1 MHHLMEDLADGGGCA
16 YRRAGGAQDISVPS
30 LQFCCESKAA
40 LKLVLFKQ
48 ICISLAFMSDTFIKL
63 S

>member
-1 MHHLMEDLADGGGCA
+1 MGEAVHIRG
-16 YRRAGGAQDISVPS
+16 QDISVPS

-40 LKLVLFKQ
+40 LKFVLFKK
-48 ICISLAFMSDTFIKL
+48 IFISLVFMSDTFIKL